1 MQLLDFLTII
11 IFSLIILVAGLSFGK
26 QGGDMKS
33 FFSAGGAVP
42 WSISGLSLFMSF
54 FSAGTFV
61 VWGSI
66 AYEWGLVAITIQ
78 MAMCIS
84 GFLIGAYLA
93 GRWKQ
98 TGALTVA
105 SYLTQRFG
113 KTTQQYYTFIFL
125 LLSLGYTGAF
135 LYPVAKILNV
145 VTGFDIYYS
154 ILLLGAMIMIYT
166 AVGGLWAVV
175 ITDVLQF
182 VILTAA
188 VLIVLPL
195 SLDKVGGLHQFIQDA
210 PDTFF
215 HVFNG
220 EYTPWFILAFIG
232 YNTIFIGGN
241 WAYVQRYTSVKDT
254 LSAKK
259 VGFLFGILYL
269 ISPLIWML
277 PPMIY
282 RVVNPELVGLET
294 EGAYLRMCM
303 DVLPVGMLGLMLGGM
318 IFATA
323 SSVNTSLNLAAAVL
337 TNDIYQAIFPDSGQV
352 VLMRVARTATLLFG
366 LGTIGVA
373 FMVPLA
379 GGIVEVVLSIG
390 AVTGGALYGP
400 AIWGLFSR
408 RQTGR
413 SILVVTG
420 ISLLVNLYFK
430 FLSPLLFSISLDRA
444 TEMLL
449 GVFLPLA
456 LLGAYEI
463 YALKRNR
470 ESNQY
475 QSYVNRKK
483 PTAKELAATLT
494 SGEKQNN
501 FGIKVLGWAFVA
513 IGALL
518 FVLGIGASAGDR
530 YMFAM
535 GACILM
541 MGGTMIYLSRRRS
554 AGYTINKTEQN
565 IHD

>member
-1 MQLLDFLTII
+1 MHQLDYLTIF
-11 IFSLIILVAGLSFGK
+11 IFTLIILGAGLSFGR

-33 FFSAGGAVP
+33 FFAAGGAVP

-66 AYEWGLVAITIQ
+66 AYEWGWVAITIQ

-84 GFLIGAYLA
+84 GFLIGKYLA
-93 GRWKQ
+93 PKWKETQ
-98 TGALTVA
+98 SITVA
-105 SYLTQRFG
+105 EYLTNRFG
-113 KTTQQYYTFIFL
+113 KKVQQYYTFIFL
-125 LLSLGYTGAF
+125 VLSLGYTGAF

-145 VTGFDIYYS
+145 VTGFDIYYA
-154 ILLLGAMIMIYT
+154 ILLLGGMIMLYT
-166 AVGGLWAVV
+166 AVGGLWAVIV
-175 ITDVLQF
+175 TDVLQF

-195 SLDKVGGLHQFIQDA
+195 SLEKVGGMNQFIAEA

-215 HVFNG
+215 NLFNG
-220 EYTPWFILAFIG
+220 EYTFWFILAFVG

-254 LSAKK
+254 KSASK
-259 VGFLFGILYL
+259 VGYLFGALYL

-282 RVVNPELVGLET
+282 RVLDPSLTGLET

-303 DVLPVGMLGLMLGGM
+303 SVLPVGMLGLMLGGM

-337 TNDIYQAIFPDSGQV
+337 TNDVYQPLNPNAAPKT
-352 VLMRVARTATLLFG
+352 LMKVARIATLLFG

-390 AVTGGALYGP
+390 AVTGGALYAP
-400 AIWGLFSR
+400 AIWGLFSKK
-408 RQTGR
+408 QTGS

-420 ISLLVNLYFK
+420 LSLLINLFFK
-430 FLSPLLFSISLDRA
+430 FISPALFSFALGRSS
-444 TEMLL
+444 EMIV
-449 GVFLPLA
+449 GVFLPIA
-456 LLGAYEI
+456 LLAFYEI
-463 YALKRNR
+463 FARGENVQFEQYKNYLGRNKDKDLT
-470 ESNQY
+470 NGLNDG
-475 QSYVNRKK
+475 QS
-483 PTAKELAATLT
+483 
-494 SGEKQNN
+494 QNTY
-501 FGIKVLGWAFVA
+501 GYKVMGWAF
-513 IGALL
+513 IGIGLL
-518 FVLGIGASAGDR
+518 FFGLGIW
-530 YMFAM
+530 
-535 GACILM
+535 
-541 MGGTMIYLSRRRS
+541 GGGGSIYLFIMGTLIFLLGYFAVHYSRKK
-554 AGYTINKTEQN
+554 AKAQN
-565 IHD
+565 I

>member
-1 MQLLDFLTII
+1 MQTLDFLTII
-11 IFSLIILVAGLSFGK
+11 VFTLIVMIAGLSFGK

-33 FFSAGGAVP
+33 FFAAGGAVP

-93 GRWKQ
+93 ARWKE

-105 SYLTQRFG
+105 AYLTQRFG
-113 KTTQQYYTFIFL
+113 KKTQRYYTFIFL
-125 LLSLGYTGAF
+125 VLSLGYTGAF
-135 LYPVAKILNV
+135 LYPVAKIVNV

-154 ILLLGAMIMIYT
+154 ILFLGAMIMIYT

-175 ITDVLQF
+175 VTDVLQF

-195 SLDKVGGLHQFIQDA
+195 SLDKAGGVNQFIQDA
-210 PDTFF
+210 PATFF

-241 WAYVQRYTSVKDT
+241 WAYVQRYTSVKDRT
-254 LSAKK
+254 SAKK
-259 VGFLFGILYL
+259 VGYLFGFLYL

-282 RVVNPELVGLET
+282 RVVNPELSGLET

-337 TNDIYQAIFPDSGQV
+337 TNDIYHAIFPDSDQV
-352 VLMRVARTATLLFG
+352 ALMRVARIATLLFG

-408 RQTGR
+408 RQTGQ
-413 SILVVTG
+413 SILVITG
-420 ISLLVNLYFK
+420 LSLLINLYFK
-430 FLSPLLFSISLDRA
+430 FVSPWLFSFSLDRA

-449 GVFLPLA
+449 GVFLPLV

-463 YALKRNR
+463 FALKRNR
-470 ESNQY
+470 ESKQY
-475 QSYVNRKK
+475 QLYVNRKK
-483 PTAKELAATLT
+483 PTAKELAASLT
-494 SGEKQNN
+494 SGEIQNN
-501 FGIKVLGWAFVA
+501 FGIKVLGWAFVS
-513 IGALL
+513 IGTLL
-518 FVLGIGASAGDR
+518 FLLGFGASAGR
-530 YMFAM
+530 YYMFAM
-535 GACILM
+535 GALILM
-541 MGGTMIYLSRRRS
+541 MGWTMVRS
-554 AGYTINKTEQN
+554 AQKRSDSHTKNKTEQY